1 MIDGAAVGVAT
12 DTDGAG
18 DFEEAGNQE
27 LSIAEFELAPSTAG
41 ARPVATP
48 SGRFIDR
55 ARRDLRLGAR
65 APDMVALNMGYGD
78 DLRKAKRQHVMLC
91 IRCSRETAGN
101 GIHTF

>member
-12 DTDGAG
+12 DTEGAG
-18 DFEEAGNQE
+18 VFKGAGNME

-41 ARPVATP
+41 ARPVAAP

-65 APDMVALNMGYGD
+65 APDMVALNVGWLVVD
-78 DLRKAKRQHVMLC
+78 
-91 IRCSRETAGN
+91 N
-101 GIHTF
+101 